1 MQLLQLEEAY
11 PQATHKLPT
20 STHSHVII
28 AKGFKISAFHC
39 YRLGFEELW
48 YVDED
53 CEEETGE
60 DVEQGAMLLMLQTVV
75 RSGKFFEIN
84 NNNGGHLFH
93 KFAQAF
99 RLFSNSGDLGD
110 GDPPG
115 GQDLLSSL
123 HYLQV

>member
-1 MQLLQLEEAY
+1 MKH
-11 PQATHKLPT
+11 THKLPT
-20 STHSHVII
+20 STQSHVII

-84 NNNGGHLFH
+84 NNNNIVVNTTTTNNNNGGEVWKQTFL
-93 KFAQAF
+93 
-99 RLFSNSGDLGD
+99 
-110 GDPPG
+110 
-115 GQDLLSSL
+115 
-123 HYLQV
+123 